1 MIELDGVT
9 KLYGDRRI
17 VAAISLTVHK
27 GEFCAIVGPSG
38 AGKSTTLRM
47 INRLVEPDA
56 GRIRVGGDDIATV
69 PVETLRRKIGY
80 AIQSVGL
87 FPHWT
92 IDDNIAT
99 VPRLLRWPETRIRER
114 VSELLTLMQLDVAA
128 TRRKYPH
135 QLSGG
140 EQQRVGVARALAADP
155 AVLLMDEPFG
165 ALDRVTRQDLRA
177 ALARIHKLTG
187 KTILFVTHD
196 IDEALLLADRIAI
209 LRDGVLVQ
217 FGAPADILARPADD
231 FVRDFIGGADLGLKL
246 LAQRRVGAY
255 LRHDPIPDGDP
266 IALEAPMTEA
276 LSQMVLRGTDRLP
289 VSDNAGKIAG
299 SVTLADMVVGG

>member
-9 KLYGDRRI
+9 KLYGNKRI
-17 VAAISLTVHK
+17 VAAISLTIRT

-38 AGKSTTLRM
+38 SGKSTTLRM
-47 INRLVEPDA
+47 INRLVEPDG
-56 GRIRVGGDDIATV
+56 GRIRIGDDDIATI
-69 PVETLRRKIGY
+69 PAESLRRKIGY

-92 IDDNIAT
+92 IEDNIAT
-99 VPRLLRWPETRIRER
+99 VPRLLHWPEARIHER
-114 VSELLTLMQLDVAA
+114 VSELLALMRLDVEA
-128 TRRKYPH
+128 TTRKYPH

-140 EQQRVGVARALAADP
+140 QQQRVGVARALAADP
-155 AVLLMDEPFG
+155 AILLMDEPFG
-165 ALDRVTRQDLRA
+165 ALDPITRQGLRA

-196 IDEALLLADRIAI
+196 IDEALLLADKIAI
-209 LRDGVLVQ
+209 MRDGVLVQ
-217 FGAPADILARPADD
+217 FGTPAEILARPADD

-246 LAQRRVGAY
+246 LAQRRVGAH
-255 LRHDPIPDGDP
+255 LRHDLVPDGDP
-266 IALEAPMTEA
+266 IALDAPMTEA

-289 VSDNAGKIAG
+289 VSDGTGKIAG
-299 SVTLADMVVGG
+299 WVALADMVG